1 MEKLT
6 DKKKINATIFL
17 FTVTYTVSYMTRIN
31 LGAMITE
38 IVARTDMTKPMLSAA
53 VTGSAVFYGF
63 GQLLSGYIGDRV
75 SPKRLVFLGL
85 LVTAVMNLLI
95 PLCGNHIQ
103 MAAVWCVNGLSQAFM
118 WPPLV
123 KLMVGLFS
131 QSDYQRSS
139 TTVNWGCSFGSIAIY
154 LLSPLM
160 INLGS
165 WKLLFF
171 VTAACGFIMALC
183 WNRFCIEPVFEKTE
197 KTCRTVPGDRKDARL
212 FTPLLIAIMAA
223 IVLHGALR
231 DGVATWMPSF
241 VSETFRLSSQ
251 VSILSGVCLPVFAI
265 ISLRLALALYQRM
278 PGKPLHC
285 AALVF
290 SLGAVA
296 ALILALVSGT
306 SPVGAIACMAV
317 LTGSMHGVNLML
329 ICMVPPFFQR
339 HGNIS
344 TVSGILNSCT
354 HIGSAIS
361 TYGIA
366 LLSESAGWQATAFM
380 WFLIAALGAA
390 VCGVCSR
397 IWK

>member
-6 DKKKINATIFL
+6 DKKKINATILL

-38 IVARTDMTKPMLSAA
+38 IVARTDMTKTMLSTA
-53 VTGSAVFYGF
+53 VTGSAIAYGF

-85 LVTAVMNLLI
+85 LVTTVMNLLI

-103 MAAVWCVNGLSQAFM
+103 MTAVWCVNGLAQAFM

-131 QSDYQRSS
+131 QSDYQRAS
-139 TTVNWGCSFGSIAIY
+139 TIVNWGCSFGSIAIY

-160 INLGS
+160 ILLGS

-171 VTAACGFIMALC
+171 VTAASGLAMALC
-183 WNRFCIEPVFEKTE
+183 WNRFCMEPDFEKTA
-197 KTCRTVPGDRKDARL
+197 RPSRAVSGDRRDARL
-212 FTPLLIAIMAA
+212 FTPLLAAIMAA

-241 VSETFRLSSQ
+241 VSETFRLSSE

-265 ISLRLALALYQRM
+265 ISLRLALGLYERM
-278 PGKPLHC
+278 PGRPLHC
-285 AALVF
+285 ATLIF
-290 SLGAVA
+290 CLGAAA
-296 ALILALVSGT
+296 ALALAVVSGK
-306 SPVGAIACMAV
+306 SPVGAIVCMAV

-354 HIGSAIS
+354 HIGSALS

-366 LLSESAGWQATAFM
+366 LLSESAGWQVTAFV
-380 WFLIAALGAA
+380 WFVIAALGAA
-390 VCGVCSR
+390 VCAVCSR
-397 IWK
+397 VWK

>member
-6 DKKKINATIFL
+6 DKKKINATILL

-38 IVARTDMTKPMLSAA
+38 IVAKTDMTKAMLSTA
-53 VTGSAVFYGF
+53 VTGSAITYGF
-63 GQLLSGYIGDRV
+63 GQILSGYIGDRV

-85 LVTAVMNLLI
+85 LVTTVMNLLI
-95 PLCGNHIQ
+95 PLCADHIQ
-103 MAAVWCVNGLSQAFM
+103 MSAVWCINGLAQAFM

-131 QSDYQRSS
+131 QSDYQRAS
-139 TTVNWGCSFGSIAIY
+139 TIVNWGCSFGSIAIY

-160 INLGS
+160 ILLGS

-171 VTAACGFIMALC
+171 VTSVAGLSMALC
-183 WNRFCIEPVFEKTE
+183 WLRFCEEPAFEKTV
-197 KTCRTVPGDRKDARL
+197 RGSRRVYGDRKDARL
-212 FTPLLIAIMAA
+212 FTPLLVAIMAA

-241 VSETFRLSSQ
+241 VSETFRISSA

-285 AALVF
+285 AALIFV
-290 SLGAVA
+290 LGAAA
-296 ALILALVSGT
+296 ALVLTVVSNG
-306 SPVGAIACMAV
+306 SPVGSIACMAV

-366 LLSESAGWQATAFM
+366 LLSESAGWQTTAFV

-390 VCGVCSR
+390 VCAVCSR
-397 IWK
+397 VWK